1 MIWIQRTVC
10 LLVSATLILLGFYF
24 QRNIPTIGATGE
36 GVNLGGNLYPTDLVL
51 WIMWLVNITVA
62 GFFLIYATKPR

>member
-1 MIWIQRTVC
+1 MDTKSSLFIGQCNPYTIR
-10 LLVSATLILLGFYF
+10 LLF
-24 QRNIPTIGATGE
+24 IPTIGATGE

-62 GFFLIYATKPR
+62 GIFLIYATRPR